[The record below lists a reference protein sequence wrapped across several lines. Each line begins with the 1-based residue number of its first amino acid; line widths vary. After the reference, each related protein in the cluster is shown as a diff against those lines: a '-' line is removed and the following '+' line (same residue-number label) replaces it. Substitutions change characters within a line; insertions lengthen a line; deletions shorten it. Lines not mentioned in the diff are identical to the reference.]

1 MAPDVAHELTAN
13 PPSPG
18 ARSTPPAPDGM
29 PLCWGLTP
37 ARVTR
42 WFVLVI
48 ATLTVLSVAEQY
60 VIHQLGRADLEEYL
74 IAFDLD
80 AEGNLPT
87 WYSSIALLAAAA
99 LLGIIAAH
107 VRRRKQPFAGHWQA
121 LAILLV
127 VLSIDEVAQWH
138 EHLGRLHEVW
148 RTHGLFYFAWV
159 IPGALAA
166 VATGVIF
173 LRFLL
178 QLPAGTRNR
187 FIVAALVF
195 CGGAL
200 GVEAISG
207 WRAETMG
214 MNNMTASLIATL
226 EEVMEMAGVALV
238 IVALLRHMA
247 AEGIGVHVSA
257 ESRRGQRPDIRS
269 TWPHHLLERP
279 QD

>member
-1 MAPDVAHELTAN
+1 
-13 PPSPG
+13 
-18 ARSTPPAPDGM
+18 M
-29 PLCWGLTP
+29 PVSWGLTP

-60 VIHQLGRADLEEYL
+60 VIHQMGRADLEEYL

-87 WYSSIALLAAAA
+87 WYSSMALLAAAV

-138 EHLGRLHEVW
+138 EHLGRLHDVW
-148 RTHGLFYFAWV
+148 RTHGIFYFAWV
-159 IPGALAA
+159 IPGALAT

-173 LRFLL
+173 LRFLRK
-178 QLPAGTRNR
+178 LPASTRNR

-214 MNNMTASLIATL
+214 MNNMTASLIATV
-226 EEVMEMAGVALV
+226 EEVMEMTGVALV
-238 IVALLRHMA
+238 VVALLRHMA
-247 AEGIGVHVSA
+247 AEGIRVSVSA
-257 ESRRGQRPDIRS
+257 NARRGQRPDIRS
-269 TWPHHLLERP
+269 TWPHHLLEPP